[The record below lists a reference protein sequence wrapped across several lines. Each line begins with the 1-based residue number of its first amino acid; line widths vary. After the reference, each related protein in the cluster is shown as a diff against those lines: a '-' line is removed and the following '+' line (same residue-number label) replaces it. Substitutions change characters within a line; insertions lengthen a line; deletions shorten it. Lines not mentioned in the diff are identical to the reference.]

1 MEKWGVGADWD
12 KSMRNSCVS
21 PARDGEMSIQKEID
35 RTDRQTKVENHT
47 FKQVEQRITKEF
59 PIFQVDSTYC
69 RGDLF

>member
-47 FKQVEQRITKEF
+47 FKQVEQRITKEA
-59 PIFQVDSTYC
+59 IRIKLLLKKTEQST
-69 RGDLF
+69 